1 MLILR
6 EVWVRGSAG
15 NNAFTKYQWWKDNRI
30 IYEDDKLTTESVNRF
45 LATLENE
52 TNG

>member
-6 EVWVRGSAG
+6 EVRWNTQLGTWM
-15 NNAFTKYQWWKDNRI
+15 TKYQWWKDNRI

-45 LATLENE
+45 LATLEDE